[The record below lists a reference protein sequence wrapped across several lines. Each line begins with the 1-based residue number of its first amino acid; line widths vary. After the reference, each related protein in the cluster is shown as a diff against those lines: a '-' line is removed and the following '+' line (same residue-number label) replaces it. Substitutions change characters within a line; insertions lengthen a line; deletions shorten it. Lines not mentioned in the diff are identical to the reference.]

1 MVRLFLD
8 FMKGP
13 PLQINAG
20 EYAIK
25 LPVLKLCLRDELE
38 SDTFRNRPVVKSW
51 IFFKY
56 LTPQIIRKEPGL
68 LYGF

>member
-38 SDTFRNRPVVKSW
+38 SDTFRN
-51 IFFKY
+51 
-56 LTPQIIRKEPGL
+56 
-68 LYGF
+68 